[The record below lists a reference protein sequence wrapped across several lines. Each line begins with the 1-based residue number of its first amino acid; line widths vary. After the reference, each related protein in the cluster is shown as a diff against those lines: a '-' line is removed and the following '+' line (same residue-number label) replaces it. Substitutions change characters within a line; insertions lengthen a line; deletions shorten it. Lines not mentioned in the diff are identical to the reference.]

1 MRKLIML
8 ITPLL
13 LLSLI
18 VGAVG
23 CGEEEKT
30 PTPPVT
36 PILTPTRPALDSDG
50 DGWTDAQEQAAG
62 TDLYSVDTDGD
73 GYWDPEDSNPLEIS
87 LHGCT
92 DCHTTEA
99 AAWENFSS
107 HKGIYKTCTFC
118 HEEADPV
125 PGEGHQASPS
135 CDQCH
140 SEVSH
145 SPEQYTGSEGNDN
158 CMTCHNPMGSRN
170 LYLIRERILV
180 EQGQHALVDF
190 RSWEGRADYS
200 YAELGTEDGGQNDR
214 EPGSGL
220 CEVCHTKT
228 AFYNRAGTGED
239 HDTVRCVDCHNHAIG
254 FEVEAAD

>member
-1 MRKLIML
+1 MTLRKVFVALAVAAVLIG
-8 ITPLL
+8 
-13 LLSLI
+13 
-18 VGAVG
+18 VAVAVIIIPRG
-23 CGEEEKT
+23 
-30 PTPPVT
+30 
-36 PILTPTRPALDSDG
+36 G
-50 DGWTDAQEQAAG
+50 DPQD
-62 TDLYSVDTDGD
+62 
-73 GYWDPEDSNPLEIS
+73 
-87 LHGCT
+87 CT
-92 DCHTTEA
+92 GCHTTEA

-125 PGEGHQASPS
+125 PGEEHRASPW

-140 SEVSH
+140 SEVTH
-145 SPEQYTGSEGNDN
+145 LPERYTSGEGNEALLFIS

-170 LYLIRERILV
+170 LYLVRERILV

-239 HDTVRCVDCHNHAIG
+239 PYTVGCDTVRCADCHNHAID
-254 FEVEAAD
+254 FKEVEAAD